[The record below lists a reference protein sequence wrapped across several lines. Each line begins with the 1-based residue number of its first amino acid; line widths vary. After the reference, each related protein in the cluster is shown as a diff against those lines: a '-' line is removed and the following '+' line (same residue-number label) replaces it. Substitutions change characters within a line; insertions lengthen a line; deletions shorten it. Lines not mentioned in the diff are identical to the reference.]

1 MKLIK
6 FLMPNTWKLYAGIST
21 FWAVIFSVWH
31 DSIETIFVQIAL
43 IFFLYN
49 LTTILWALDIREKL
63 RLSKDGQNVTNDNK
77 IKELQENISG
87 LVSDRAMLSNI
98 IREKDIQ
105 IMQLTG
111 LVNLTYATLT
121 EKQREHVKSSSEELQ
136 NLLTNETTGEINN
149 ENL

>member
-1 MKLIK
+1 
-6 FLMPNTWKLYAGIST
+6 MPNTWKLYAGIST
-21 FWAVIFSVWH
+21 FWAVIFGVWH
-31 DSIETIFVQIAL
+31 DSIKTIFIQIAL

-49 LTTILWALDIREKL
+49 ITTILWALDMREKL
-63 RLSKDGQNVTNDNK
+63 RLSKNGPNVENDNK
-77 IKELQENISG
+77 IQELEENISG

-111 LVNLTYATLT
+111 LVNFTYATLT

>member
-1 MKLIK
+1 
-6 FLMPNTWKLYAGIST
+6 MPNTWKLYAGIST